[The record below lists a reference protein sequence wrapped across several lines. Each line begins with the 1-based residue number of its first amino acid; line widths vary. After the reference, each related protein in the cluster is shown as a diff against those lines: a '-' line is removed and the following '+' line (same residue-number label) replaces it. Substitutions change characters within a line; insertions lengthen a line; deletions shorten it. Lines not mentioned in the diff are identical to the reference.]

1 MDVFNFKPG
10 SEILVDMVK
19 DVNIKIISTEI
30 TNTLF
35 DNSFYHEYIISEA
48 FSRLYKARGN
58 KQESKKREDELQ
70 YALLSVLYSPI
81 YHKQQNQQK
90 KISKDVLWQAIKN
103 RTNYTSTGLG
113 GKSFLNLGYQADI
126 LEYIAS
132 GDWLFKKFIQ
142 DEDRIYL
149 FQIQDSTSDL
159 PLVWMVISANTT
171 KSVLRLHAW
180 SYSLLTYF
188 VRIFQ
193 LRDVRMYSNF
203 ASYALGYV
211 LNMFGNSFNRLYYSP
226 YTDSP
231 FTTKNVLN
239 QLMDLA
245 GYTSGD
251 QNRFTIIQKNEDDP
265 FSLGEDTYIE
275 LNDVIRSVYGKVDV
289 RESNVKMCISCKT
302 RVGTNYTQEYGRDVR
317 FCGKECF
324 GVFFL
329 NQKE

>member
-19 DVNIKIISTEI
+19 DVNIKIISTDV
-30 TNTLF
+30 TNTFF

-48 FSRLYKARGN
+48 FARLYQA
-58 KQESKKREDELQ
+58 REDNDAISIRQEELQ
-70 YALLSVLYSPI
+70 YALLSVLYSSI
-81 YHKQQNQQK
+81 YYDPEKQS
-90 KISKDVLWQAIKN
+90 KISKENLWSVIQN
-103 RTNYTSTGLG
+103 RTNYTLKGL
-113 GKSFLNLGYQADI
+113 KDQSFLNLGYQADI
-126 LEYIAS
+126 LEYLAV
-132 GDWLFKKFIQ
+132 GDWMFKQFSPT
-142 DEDRIYL
+142 DRIYL
-149 FQIQDSTSDL
+149 FQIQDTKSGL

-193 LRDVRMYSNF
+193 LRDVRMYANF

-231 FTTKNVLN
+231 FTTKNVLD

-245 GYTSGD
+245 NYTAGD
-251 QNRFTIIQKNEDDP
+251 ENRFTIIPKNEDDLS
-265 FSLGEDTYIE
+265 SLGEDTYIE